1 MDKSLIDQLTEQAEQ
16 RQYEAGETIIKQGGR
31 ADMFYILNTGTVD
44 IVKSMDSGALQL
56 VSSLSAPAFFG
67 EKGLLE
73 EGRRT
78 ATVRAAAGSL
88 VEVIA
93 ISRQSFV
100 EFVGASEMLADEIA
114 ALLQKYRIRDS
125 LVAALGELSQEEI
138 EEIAVAGAI
147 RTFAQGDK
155 IICQGDPAEFFY
167 ILTQGRVEVL
177 HQREDGRT
185 YLINFHEPGE
195 YFGEIGLLQ
204 NRPRSATVRA
214 ADEIVEVLAIE
225 HNVFENLLGDS
236 LETESAIAQ
245 EMVQRLA
252 RLANTPD

>member
-1 MDKSLIDQLTEQAEQ
+1 MDKTFIDQLTDQAEHL
-16 RQYEAGETIIKQGGR
+16 QYESGETIIHQGGR
-31 ADMFYILNTGTVD
+31 ADMFYVLNTGMVD
-44 IVKSMDSGALQL
+44 VVKSTDSGTPKL
-56 VSSLSAPAFFG
+56 VSSMSAPAFFG

-78 ATVRAAAGSL
+78 ATVRAAAGSH
-88 VEVIA
+88 VEVLA

-100 EFVGASEMLADEIA
+100 EFVGASEMMADEIA

-125 LVAALGELSQEEI
+125 LVAALAELSQEEI
-138 EEIAVAGAI
+138 EDIAVAGEI

-225 HNVFENLLGDS
+225 GNVFENLLGDS

-245 EMVQRLA
+245 EMVRRLV
-252 RLANTPD
+252 RQVNTPD